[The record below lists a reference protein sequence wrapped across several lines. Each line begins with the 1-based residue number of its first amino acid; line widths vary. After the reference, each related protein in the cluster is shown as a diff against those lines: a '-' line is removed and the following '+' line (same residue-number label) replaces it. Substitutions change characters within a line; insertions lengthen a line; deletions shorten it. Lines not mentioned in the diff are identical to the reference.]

1 MQLDVVDVVSS
12 PTFSIVN
19 EYQTENKSR
28 VYHFDFYRLEEEKEA
43 YDMGYEEYF
52 FSDDYC
58 FIEWAEKI
66 PSLIGEDMVIVKMH
80 IEETKRAAVIFPEG
94 TRTIPGSRT
103 TYQPGAA
110 AFYRHLKLPVVP
122 VAVNSGMFWPKH
134 SAVKRPGKIVLEFLT
149 PIKPGLAKA
158 AFNQTLENRIESATD
173 KLIAEARE

>member
-1 MQLDVVDVVSS
+1 MSLTLFVNDLTNIPDVAKQILEYTLPHKKFAFYADMGVGKTTLIKELSLQLDVVDVVSS

-58 FIEWAEKI
+58 FIEWSEKI

-80 IEETKRAAVIFPEG
+80 IEETKRVIEV
-94 TRTIPGSRT
+94 I
-103 TYQPGAA
+103 
-110 AFYRHLKLPVVP
+110 
-122 VAVNSGMFWPKH
+122 
-134 SAVKRPGKIVLEFLT
+134 I
-149 PIKPGLAKA
+149 
-158 AFNQTLENRIESATD
+158 
-173 KLIAEARE
+173 